1 MHLSPELRRRSLV
14 PLLTVVLAA
23 GYALVLLPL
32 NRRAAALDAPLQ
44 QSWRKLTLALGQTN
58 AVRLDFTAIT
68 NQLIETRR
76 AIAAVESARQRA
88 LARIRPS
95 ETLRSRLTAPFQLVD
110 YDTAL
115 GERAAELTRLAREHQ
130 VKIDP
135 AVLGG
140 FPRQT
145 AEIREPALLWAELE
159 FIDQLLQ
166 AAIRARVAT
175 IHSVSSLAVLTNMP
189 PTNGTPTL
197 AELPVQV
204 ELSGPAPS
212 VVRFLQTLPLRG
224 EELIAAGQTNAPAD
238 KPALFI
244 ERLVLRKQ
252 SPERRD
258 EVRATLRAVG
268 FVVRETSP

>member
-14 PLLTVVLAA
+14 PLLTVVLTA
-23 GYALVLLPL
+23 GYALVLVPL
-32 NRRAAALDAPLQ
+32 NRRAEALDAPLQ

-88 LARIRPS
+88 LARIRPG
-95 ETLRSRLTAPFQLVD
+95 EALRSRLAAPFQLVD

-130 VKIDP
+130 VKIEP
-135 AVLGG
+135 AVFGG

-159 FIDQLLQ
+159 FIDHLLQ
-166 AAIRARVAT
+166 AAIRSRVAA
-175 IHSVSSLAVLTNMP
+175 IHSVSSLAVLTNAP